1 VKIKLI
7 EIFQFVDNEVECHL
21 AARVGNFNLTYVL
34 LRHEPFISAA
44 YGTVFCNKHKSVE
57 VIECRFGNT
66 GRSCAARILRHL
78 ESPNILV
85 FILKK
90 KYCCS

>member
-7 EIFQFVDNEVECHL
+7 EIFQSVYNEVECHL
-21 AARVGNFNLTYVL
+21 AARVRDFNLTYVL
-34 LRHEPFISAA
+34 LRHDSFTSVA
-44 YGTVFCNKHKSVE
+44 YVTVFCNKHKSVE
-57 VIECRFGNT
+57 VIESRFDKT

-85 FILKK
+85 FILKR
-90 KYCCS
+90 KYCCN